1 MWCLGFTGGWVT
13 VGIGGW
19 LMPGGEISA
28 QRTVSYRRPAGRC
41 GDRGG
46 LAGIRG
52 MPPCPQVVT
61 GRS

>member
-1 MWCLGFTGGWVT
+1 MT

-28 QRTVSYRRPAGRC
+28 QRMVSYRRPAGRC

-46 LAGIRG
+46 LAGTRG